1 MIARNGVTATVLAA
15 TANPPAWLS
24 GPARTDWRP
33 IDEARLAGL
42 TAGDRCAVATA
53 LTTTDVCLIESPSA
67 GERIRI
73 AQTIAKLSGERVLLL
88 APELIRTN
96 DCPCTLQPRGR
107 SIWARLRGLF
117 GARPPTKCA
126 QCAANSIV
134 TATYRHPLPDHFPL
148 LIALEAHTLDEA
160 GLQSVARLAD
170 RCVLVGEPG
179 RSLFTELCERFA
191 CEPWIRAERL
201 ICRLHPVADDQRGG
215 IESEPVADRPD
226 IELRI
231 LADGGDGPQLV
242 EVVFPAHTPIAD
254 AKRFVF
260 EQLGEAPL
268 CGSLRAA
275 KWSESA
281 DAIALELGETIAA
294 PNINLVLADGVTEFV
309 SDSERGWMTNGVGFA
324 KTAGWTID
332 SAKAWIDEHCRRH
345 DRSRVVRLAPSPAAE
360 TSIEC
365 SAETVR
371 AL

>member
-1 MIARNGVTATVLAA
+1 MIARNGVTATVMAA

-24 GPARTDWRP
+24 AAVRTDWRP
-33 IDEARLAGL
+33 IDEAKLAGVP
-42 TAGDRCAVATA
+42 AGDRCAVATA

-73 AQTIAKLSGERVLLL
+73 AQTIARLSGERVLLL
-88 APELIRTN
+88 APELIRPN
-96 DCPCTLQPRGR
+96 DCPCTLQSQPR

-117 GARPPTKCA
+117 SARPPTKCA
-126 QCAANSIV
+126 QCADGNLV
-134 TATYRHPLPDHFPL
+134 TATYRHPPADHFPL
-148 LIALEAHTLDEA
+148 LIALDAHTLDDT

-179 RSLFTELCERFA
+179 RSLFTKLCERFA
-191 CEPWIRAERL
+191 CEPWSRADQL
-201 ICRLHPVADDQRGG
+201 VCKLHPVPFDQRGR
-215 IESEPVADRPD
+215 IESEPVADRPE

-231 LADGGDGPQLV
+231 LADSGDGPQLV
-242 EVVFPAHTPIAD
+242 EVVFPADTPIAD

-281 DAIALELGETIAA
+281 DVIALELGETLAA
-294 PNINLVLADGVTEFV
+294 PNFNLALAEGVSEFV
-309 SDSERGWMTNGVGFA
+309 SASERGWTTNGVRFA
-324 KTAGWTID
+324 KSAGWTID

-360 TSIEC
+360 TAIAC
-365 SAETVR
+365 SAETIR
-371 AL
+371 AR